1 MNHEQLRALCNF
13 QYWLG
18 SNYRALTTSADQMTD
33 RAIKYVQMQG
43 QNLPIQDVVRSASNV
58 IEIGTKVQMTKRE
71 WWQIYR
77 KGWHKHNDHW
87 GRKWWIRY
95 NWNT

>member
-1 MNHEQLRALCNF
+1 MDKIEEIAKIISTKAEVDDNNYGEHEVYNCNELAEDIVKLF
-13 QYWLG
+13 
-18 SNYRALTTSADQMTD
+18 
-33 RAIKYVQMQG
+33 AI
-43 QNLPIQDVVRSASNV
+43 PVRSASKV